1 MFAAYLSVMLVT
13 IAANTFSGGAAVTRF
28 GPVMATL
35 APAME
40 TAGVPQSWLTFPI
53 GTLKLAGAA
62 GLLLGVLGVP
72 FVGTAAAVGLV
83 LYFVCAA
90 YTHIRVADYGQ
101 TFYLAAGVFLPLAV
115 ACLVLQIAA
124 QRV

>member
-1 MFAAYLSVMLVT
+1 MFVAYLTVMLVT
-13 IAANTFSGGAAVTRF
+13 IAANTFSGVAAVTRF
-28 GPVMATL
+28 APVMATL

-40 TAGVPQSWLTFPI
+40 TAGIPQSWLTFPI

-72 FVGTAAAVGLV
+72 YVGTAAAIGLV

-90 YTHIRVADYGQ
+90 YTHIRVADYAQ
-101 TFYLAAGVFLPLAV
+101 TFYLAVGLFLPLAV
-115 ACLVLQIAA
+115 ACLVLQLAD
-124 QRV
+124 QRI